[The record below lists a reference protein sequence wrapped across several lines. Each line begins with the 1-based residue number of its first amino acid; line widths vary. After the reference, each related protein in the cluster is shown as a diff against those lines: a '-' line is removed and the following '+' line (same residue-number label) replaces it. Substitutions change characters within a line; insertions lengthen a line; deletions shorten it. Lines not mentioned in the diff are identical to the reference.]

1 MVLRRRLGKNAA
13 VIAAVSI
20 TPLGVGESVG
30 GLVAKAIAVLRASGL
45 PVETNSMF
53 TNVEGEWDQVM
64 AAIKAAVDVLAEDV
78 SRVSVVVKIDHRHG
92 VENAMSD
99 KVASIERRLTPD
111 AVA

>member
-1 MVLRRRLGKNAA
+1 MVLGGNLGKNAA

-45 PVETNSMF
+45 SVETNSMF
-53 TNVEGEWDQVM
+53 TNIEGDWDDVM
-64 AAIKAAVDVLAEDV
+64 AAIKAAVDILAEDV
-78 SRVSVVVKIDHRHG
+78 ARVSVVVKIDHRPG
-92 VENAMSD
+92 VENAMVE
-99 KVASIERRLTPD
+99 KVASITQRLAPG